1 MHLFKCSSTQKFA
14 EIIVYNFFISD
25 IGDYYILYI
34 LDCSRGCTWDKYS
47 PKKFLDNKLL
57 NFLLRIV
64 VLVL

>member
-34 LDCSRGCTWDKYS
+34 LDCSRGAPGINIRLQIFS
-47 PKKFLDNKLL
+47 II
-57 NFLLRIV
+57 NF
-64 VLVL
+64 